1 MLFCYWRQYHVE
13 RLRYRFGTHWKLLV
27 GLENWG
33 VAHSYTEY
41 PQRFVQR
48 ISTLT
53 PSLAV
58 EIPAGRF
65 TLVPGVGY
73 AMDYNAYSEVTTE
86 KIPLSANSST
96 TISRQR
102 EKTVQAL
109 FYEKTPVLQ
118 HCAAG
123 ITDFNLE
130 ILQISRCT
138 TDRQQK
144 MTEIFL
150 FPS

>member
-1 MLFCYWRQYHVE
+1 MEILCPFQSVFRSSPINE
-13 RLRYRFGTHWKLLV
+13 KSASLGPNDDA
-27 GLENWG
+27 G
-33 VAHSYTEY
+33 SYT
-41 PQRFVQR
+41 
-48 ISTLT
+48 T
-53 PSLAV
+53 
-58 EIPAGRF
+58 
-65 TLVPGVGY
+65 
-73 AMDYNAYSEVTTE
+73 DYNAYSEVTTE